1 MEAPPQ
7 TPDRGEP
14 GPREQ
19 AQQQQ
24 QEEEDA
30 MDAFLDKFRSQ
41 PYRGRLHE
49 DTWEQELDKIPMFMK
64 KAPSEINPQENP
76 ELACLQSLIFDD
88 ERPPEEQART
98 YKDEGNDY
106 FKDKD
111 YKRAVASYTEGLKKK
126 CSEPG
131 LNAVLLTNRAAAH
144 FHLGNL
150 RSALNDVTAARK
162 LKPDHLK
169 AIIRGAI
176 CHLELKNF
184 SEAMSWCDEGLR
196 LDSKEKKLLDTRAKA
211 DKLKRAEQR
220 DIRKAKMSQ
229 RKAEAQKEAL
239 LRAIQARN
247 IRLEPRAPRKEEEE
261 EDEEEPTTPQGGLG
275 SENAIGA
282 KVSLDEGGR
291 LSWPTLL
298 LYPEYGQTDFISA
311 FHEDSRFMDHFM
323 VMFEEPPPWDLER
336 KYRPAHLEL
345 YFEEEAQQEVHQLG
359 PESTLLQALQHPR
372 YLVKAWTPAFLVLVK
387 ESPFSKSF
395 LRGRKVHRLK

>member
-1 MEAPPQ
+1 MEAQ
-7 TPDRGEP
+7 RQNAAGGEP
-14 GPREQ
+14 Q
-19 AQQQQ
+19 AERQGQGRGLP
-24 QEEEDA
+24 EEEEDDA

-88 ERPPEEQART
+88 ERPLEEQAKT

-111 YKRAVASYTEGLKKK
+111 YQRAVASYTEGLKKK
-126 CSEPG
+126 CSDPN
-131 LNAVLLTNRAAAH
+131 LNVVLLTNRAAAQ

-150 RSALNDVTAARK
+150 RSALNDVLAARK
-162 LKPDHLK
+162 LKPSHLK
-169 AIIRGAI
+169 AIIRGAM

-196 LDSKEKKLLDTRAKA
+196 LDSKEKKLLDMKTKA

-220 DIRKAKMSQ
+220 DIRKAKLKE
-229 RKAEAQKEAL
+229 RKEAAQQGML
-239 LRAIQARN
+239 LRAAQARK
-247 IRLEPRAPRKEEEE
+247 IRLASTASDEEEE
-261 EDEEEPTTPQGGLG
+261 SVPSYVGLV
-275 SENAIGA
+275 SQDAVGA
-282 KVSLDEGGR
+282 RVSLDDSGR

-311 FHEDSRFMDHFM
+311 FHEDSRFIDHFM
-323 VMFEEPPPWDLER
+323 VMFKERPVWDLER
-336 KYRPAHLEL
+336 KYRPNNLEL
-345 YFEEEAQQEVHQLG
+345 YFENEDGDEMYQVS
-359 PESTLLQALQHPR
+359 PEHTLLETLQHPR
-372 YLVKAWTPAFLVLVK
+372 YLVRAWTPVFMVFAK
-387 ESPFSKSF
+387 QSSF
-395 LRGRKVHRLK
+395 CKKFMQGRKVHWLR